1 MYEMNCGSC
10 GNVMRTSFV
19 RYGAVATCSKCASR
33 FPVNSQTTR
42 RVAAVAVSAD
52 ADLLPG
58 PAGAGA
64 TGPAISAA
72 GGAAGTGTGTQAKGN
87 AVGNS
92 VINPGANSGDSQS
105 GVGAERASSRPVR
118 RPAQPPRV
126 GQGSAQPVAA
136 APEVELAKVMQDER
150 RTFTRHPPRGRRV
163 QKLLLLG
170 VILMGVLGMVVASRW
185 FLKSDGHVNRVQDD
199 SFYSLDPTLQLVPV
213 KSVERPVWELSEDP
227 LPDLTVAAR
236 VRFENQTILRVGT
249 GQVMLQGALELDSF
263 EIYEE
268 CVLHL
273 RLVDREGRIFAKMR
287 LPLMALNGQKPRHIS
302 IDLPPELFQRM
313 EGPVQYNAEASQSVF
328 SGAAFEQVVYVA
340 TPSPAK
346 DHTALQITTYNPLS
360 RPISRALFVITAYNS
375 AGQSEGQWTATSSQP
390 VDAKQ
395 RIEFA
400 VLLPVSRDS
409 EVKWDITGA
418 GIAAVEE

>member
-1 MYEMNCGSC
+1 
-10 GNVMRTSFV
+10 MRTSFV

-42 RVAAVAVSAD
+42 RVVAVAVSAD

-72 GGAAGTGTGTQAKGN
+72 GGAVGAGTGTQAKGSV
-87 AVGNS
+87 VGNS
-92 VINPGANSGDSQS
+92 VSNAVAGSGDSQN
-105 GVGAERASSRPVR
+105 GMGADRAPSRPVR
-118 RPAQPPRV
+118 RSAQPPRV
-126 GQGSAQPVAA
+126 GQGPAQPVTA
-136 APEVELAKVMQDER
+136 APEVELAKIVQDER

-163 QKLLLLG
+163 QKLLLVG
-170 VILMGVLGMVVASRW
+170 VILMGVLGLAVAFAVV
-185 FLKSDGHVNRVQDD
+185 FQSDGQVNRVHEDK
-199 SFYSLDPTLQLVPV
+199 FFSLDPTLQLVPV

-227 LPDLTVAAR
+227 LPELPVAAR

-249 GQVMLQGALELDSF
+249 GQVMLQGTLELDSF

-273 RLVDREGRIFAKMR
+273 RLIDREGHIFAKMR
-287 LPLMALNGQKPRHIS
+287 LPLVALNGQKPRSIS
-302 IDLPPELFQRM
+302 IDLPLELFQRM
-313 EGPVQYNAEASQSVF
+313 EGQIQYNAEATQSVF
-328 SGAAFEQVVYVA
+328 SGAAFEQVVSVA

-375 AGQSEGQWTATSSQP
+375 AGQSEGQWTAVWSQP

-409 EVKWDITGA
+409 EVTWDITGA